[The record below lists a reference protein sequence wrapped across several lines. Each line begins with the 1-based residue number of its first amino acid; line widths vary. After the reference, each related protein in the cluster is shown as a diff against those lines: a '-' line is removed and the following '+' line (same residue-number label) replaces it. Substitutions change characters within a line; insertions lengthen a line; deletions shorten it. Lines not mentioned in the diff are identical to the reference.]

1 MIQKKYEK
9 RVFLLSG
16 ILFTI
21 SAGTALHF
29 LFDWSGRLI
38 LAALIAPVNESV
50 WEHLKLLFFPFLLFS
65 ALEALIRRPGPAFYA
80 AGTCGILAGLA
91 SIPVL
96 FYTFTGVTGIH
107 ALWADILIFLISV
120 VLTFFL
126 RFSLEKRIRPGRT
139 ALFLSLSVLILLVL
153 LFFLLTFFPPAL
165 PLFQDPMTGGYAPSR
180 ISFGPMGA

>member
-1 MIQKKYEK
+1 MTTEELNGYRLTSLEEPTDEMLEAIMKEACEEAK
-9 RVFLLSG
+9 R
-16 ILFTI
+16 TNRE
-21 SAGTALHF
+21 A
-29 LFDWSGRLI
+29 DERRR
-38 LAALIAPVNESV
+38 
-50 WEHLKLLFFPFLLFS
+50 EHLKLLFFPFLLFS

-80 AGTCGILAGLA
+80 AGTFGILAGLA

-139 ALFLSLSVLILLVL
+139 ALFFSFSVLILLVL

-165 PLFQDPMTGGYAPSR
+165 PLFQDPMTGGYGMIAHT
-180 ISFGPMGA
+180 AA

>member
-80 AGTCGILAGLA
+80 AGTFGILAGLA
-91 SIPVL
+91 IPVL

-120 VLTFFL
+120 VLTFSL
-126 RFSLEKRIRPGRT
+126 RFSLEKRIRSSRT
-139 ALFLSLSVLILLVL
+139 ALFLSFSVQILLVL
-153 LFFLLTFFPPAL
+153 LFFLLTFLPPAL
-165 PLFQDPMTGGYAPSR
+165 PLFQDPMTGGYGMIAHT
-180 ISFGPMGA
+180 AA

>member
-126 RFSLEKRIRPGRT
+126 RFSLEKESGPVVP
-139 ALFLSLSVLILLVL
+139 LSSYP
-153 LFFLLTFFPPAL
+153 FP
-165 PLFQDPMTGGYAPSR
+165 Y
-180 ISFGPMGA
+180 

>member
-80 AGTCGILAGLA
+80 AGTCGILAGPA

-139 ALFLSLSVLILLVL
+139 TLFLSFSVLILLVL

-165 PLFQDPMTGGYAPSR
+165 PLFQDPMTGGYGMIAHT
-180 ISFGPMGA
+180 AA